1 MSNNKV
7 YYQVLRSGYLRN
19 HLLVWWAR
27 LQGNKELLNKLEWSG
42 NTSVLPRGVRAE
54 LRRCHSVEDVL
65 LTEGFR
71 LLWLP
76 LSSHEEHFSG
86 DMVAWA
92 TVVAVLADIRTD
104 SDTSFATALGSQKE
118 QTGKPCM
125 SELRFSQLQK
135 STDADSFLRRARR
148 SVALL
153 GYTVSVL
160 SLADN
165 ILHWH
170 SETQGLHAR
179 KPTHRLAVRWATD
192 YFTALAKYQK

>member
-7 YYQVLRSGYLRN
+7 YYQVLRSDYLRN

-42 NTSVLPRGVRAE
+42 NKTVLPRGVRSE
-54 LRRCHSVEDVL
+54 LRRCHSVDDVL

-76 LSSHEEHFSG
+76 LSSYEEGFPG
-86 DMVAWA
+86 NMVAWA
-92 TVVAVLADIRTD
+92 TVAAVLADIRTD
-104 SDTSFATALGSQKE
+104 SEIPFATALGSQKE
-118 QTGKPCM
+118 QTGKPYV
-125 SELRFSQLQK
+125 SELRFAQLQK
-135 STDADSFLRRARR
+135 SADADSFLRRARR
-148 SVALL
+148 AVALL
-153 GYTVSVL
+153 GHTVSVL

-170 SETQGLHAR
+170 REAQGVYAT